1 MYKNII
7 PCFSLGALGRPKF
20 LLIESADNNN
30 TKKHDC
36 QDWKK
41 SNNNNNDYAYDHF
54 NDEKLEPHNFPC
66 ARSQKYEG
74 CPEEAPKLVDG
85 CTTGSCYMP
94 GGSSLPSDLKCK
106 YRGVCVVSHKDK
118 EPSCGEEAMLKE
130 VTFQCGDSGGDKM
143 WEITC
148 GGEHLRG
155 VILNMRSGHC

>member
-1 MYKNII
+1 M
-7 PCFSLGALGRPKF
+7 
-20 LLIESADNNN
+20 LIESADNNN

-36 QDWKK
+36 QDCKK
-41 SNNNNNDYAYDHF
+41 SNNNNNDYGFGNDHVTYDAF
-54 NDEKLEPHNFPC
+54 GAKVLLEPHDFPC
-66 ARSQKYEG
+66 PRSQKYEG

-106 YRGVCVVSHKDK
+106 YRGVCVLYHKDK

-148 GGEHLRG
+148 GGEHLHG
-155 VILNMRSGHC
+155 VIHNMRSAGHC